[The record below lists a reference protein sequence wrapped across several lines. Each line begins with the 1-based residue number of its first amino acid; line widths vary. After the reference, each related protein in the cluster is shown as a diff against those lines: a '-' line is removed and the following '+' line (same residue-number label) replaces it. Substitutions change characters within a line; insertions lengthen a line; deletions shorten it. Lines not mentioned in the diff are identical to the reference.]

1 MSWTTLLLEWYSTH
15 QRNFPWRETTDPYKV
30 WLSEIILQQ
39 TRTQQGLPY
48 YLKFIGAFPKIN
60 DLAQAHEKE
69 VLKLWQGLGYYS
81 RARNLLTTAKTIVNE
96 YSGQFPTNFDE
107 LLKLKGIGDYTAS
120 AIVSISFDQPK
131 AVVDGNVYRL
141 LSRCFGIDEPINTS
155 VSFTLFKSK
164 AQQLIDPKQP
174 GNFNQALMEF
184 GALQCIPKN
193 PNCSQCVFQSSCYAL
208 QNDKVHNLPVKL
220 KKIKIQK
227 RYFNY
232 LVFLDKTNQFILEQ
246 RFSKG
251 IWQQLY
257 QFPLWESNKNLKK
270 LPNEARKKINDIFS
284 WKKWNKKPILH
295 KLSHQ
300 ELHLTFWIAKSKK
313 NHIQGVTHNDLQD
326 YPVPVALQNFIN
338 EFFENS

>member
-15 QRNFPWRETTDPYKV
+15 QRNFPWRKTTDPYEV

-48 YLKFIGAFPKIN
+48 YLKFIGAFPTIN
-60 DLAQAHEKE
+60 KLAHANETE

-96 YSGQFPTNFDE
+96 YDGQFPSNFDE
-107 LLKLKGIGDYTAS
+107 LLELKGVGDYTAS
-120 AIVSISFDQPK
+120 AIVSICFEQPQ

-155 VSFTLFKSK
+155 VSFTLFKRK
-164 AQQLIDPKQP
+164 AQQLMDLKQP

-193 PNCSQCVFQSSCYAL
+193 PNCSQCVFQSSCYAF
-208 QNDKVHNLPVKL
+208 QNEKVQDLPVKL
-220 KKIKIQK
+220 KRIKIQK
-227 RYFNY
+227 RYLNY
-232 LVFLDKTNQFILEQ
+232 LVFLDKTNQFILEK
-246 RFSKG
+246 RSSKG

-270 LPNEARKKINDIFS
+270 LPDEAKKKINDAFS

-300 ELHLTFWIAKSKK
+300 ELHLTFWIAKSEKK
-313 NHIQGVTHNDLQD
+313 HNKGVTHNYLQD
-326 YPVPVALQNFIN
+326 YPVPVAIQNFMN